1 MGKPSDKE
9 KFGET
14 KILIRLFNNRLIED
28 HTVDLAATLAYY
40 FLLSLFPLVIF
51 LFAVLPYLGLTQQE
65 VIPFLSQYL
74 PGEVMN
80 LIRQN
85 LGGVFTKSGGLL
97 SVGVIATLWPA
108 SSAINAL
115 VRTLNRAFHVKETRP
130 SIVTRFLAMC
140 LTVAMVFAIAM
151 TLAVNVVS
159 AVWARTLFHQLGL
172 SDNFS
177 TLWTVLSTLVTF
189 AVIILIFAFLYML
202 GPNIRLKLGDVLFGA
217 VFAGIGWQLASFA
230 FSTYVRYFG
239 HYASTYGTLGGIIIL
254 MIWFYLT
261 AFTVILGGQ
270 INAVYREFTER
281 KRQGPGK

>member
-14 KILIRLFNNRLIED
+14 KVLIKLFRDRLIED

-51 LFAVLPYLGLTQQE
+51 LFAVLPYLGLTKQE

-74 PGEVMN
+74 PSEVMN
-80 LIRQN
+80 LIREN
-85 LGGVFTKSGGLL
+85 LDAVFTKSGGLL

-115 VRTLNRAFHVKETRP
+115 VRTLNRAFHVRETRP
-130 SIVTRFLAMC
+130 YILTRFLALC
-140 LTVAMVFAIAM
+140 FTVAMVFAIAM

-159 AVWARTLFHQLGL
+159 AAWAKTLFAQLGL
-172 SDNFS
+172 SDNFFK
-177 TLWTVLSTLVTF
+177 LWSMLSTLVTF
-189 AVIILIFAFLYML
+189 GAIILIFAFLYML
-202 GPNIRLKLGDVLFGA
+202 GPNIRLKLGDVLVGSI
-217 VFAGIGWQLASFA
+217 FAGIGWQLASYA
-230 FSTYVRYFG
+230 FSMYVRYFG
-239 HYASTYGTLGGIIIL
+239 HYVSTYGTLGGIIIL
-254 MIWFYLT
+254 MIWFYIT

-270 INAVYREFTER
+270 INAVYLEFATR
-281 KRQGPGK
+281 KQPPGKS